1 MVVHGIDS
9 EAGNGEDEEEDDD
22 DDCDGDVALDH
33 FGWGQSEIVV
43 DGEVVVRS
51 IMYVR
56 TMWAFGS
63 LLVRPI
69 KERKARQSEAEQ
81 SNTERSWYRWLCRAP
96 SRGLV

>member
-1 MVVHGIDS
+1 MVVHSIDS

-51 IMYVR
+51 IIV
-56 TMWAFGS
+56 A
-63 LLVRPI
+63 
-69 KERKARQSEAEQ
+69 RKADKREKSKA
-81 SNTERSWYRWLCRAP
+81 ERSRAE
-96 SRGLV
+96 